1 MRQDAI
7 PLGAPPVSDDED
19 LLAHYYRVVRAILM
33 TTMKVTPES
42 ADFDDLVQEGVL
54 AAWRATKDVE
64 RLDPLVYG
72 KVAARR
78 RMQGHLAGRVP
89 MTGSEREGGR
99 IFDLHRQADRRDVP
113 KDIAD
118 VAPAAPDRFGEV
130 EARLDLCEAL
140 RGLTEFEQT
149 FVVLVSLGLT
159 WPEIAE
165 TLEMTSNAAQKRW
178 RNSIRPR
185 LRERIE
191 T

>member
-1 MRQDAI
+1 M
-7 PLGAPPVSDDED
+7 GTPPVSDDA
-19 LLAHYYRVVRAILM
+19 LLAHYYKVVPAILI

-54 AAWRATKDVE
+54 AAWRATKDIE
-64 RLDPLVYG
+64 RDDPAVYG

-99 IFDLHRQADRRDVP
+99 IFDLHRQTDRREAP
-113 KDIAD
+113 EDIAD
-118 VAPAAPDRFGEV
+118 VAPAAPDAFAGV
-130 EARLDLCEAL
+130 ETRIDLCEAL
-140 RGLTEFEQT
+140 RGLDELEQT

-159 WPEIAE
+159 WPEVGEA
-165 TLEMTSNAAQKRW
+165 LGMTSNAAQKRW
-178 RNSIRPR
+178 RKSIRPR

-191 T
+191 S